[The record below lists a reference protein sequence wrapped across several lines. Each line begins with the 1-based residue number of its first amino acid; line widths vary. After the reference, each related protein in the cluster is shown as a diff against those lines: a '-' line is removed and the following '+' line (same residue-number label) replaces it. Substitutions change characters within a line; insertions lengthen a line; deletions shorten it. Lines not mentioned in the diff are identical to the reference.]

1 VAAQRFEAVLER
13 RGQGTVVEVP
23 FDVREAF
30 GQARPPVRGTIEGV
44 PFRSTI
50 AVYGGRSYLGFRRE
64 LREAAGVEPGETVA
78 IEVERDDEPREV
90 SVPEDLAAAL
100 SEDVDAQAAWDRLS
114 YTHRREYVEAL
125 DEAKREETR
134 RRRLESTIAALHR

>member
-125 DEAKREETR
+125 DEAKRDETR
-134 RRRLESTIAALHR
+134 RRRLESTIAALRR